1 LLDGISQ
8 NLIKRDSAEK
18 ELFRVNLSYEVQK
31 ELNLKG
37 FLRGERIIP
46 RACVREAFA
55 VSCSDLSIKVDSR
68 DERLLAE
75 ITDRL
80 SRSWKLVFEW
90 NRRPENLAL
99 AYHNCLVVLRLIELI
114 LKIERVED

>member
-1 LLDGISQ
+1 M
-8 NLIKRDSAEK
+8 
-18 ELFRVNLSYEVQK
+18 
-31 ELNLKG
+31 
-37 FLRGERIIP
+37 
-46 RACVREAFA
+46 
-55 VSCSDLSIKVDSR
+55 DSR

-99 AYHNCLVVLRLIELI
+99 VHYNCLVVLRLIELV
-114 LKIERVED
+114 LKVERVELED